1 MTSGLLTSQDIIS
14 RCPGLTYR
22 KLDYWC
28 KGGCFGPEH
37 ALTGTG
43 GRRRF
48 DEDDVLIARIINRV
62 SLAFQTERGG
72 HADLVTVYE
81 AVARAV
87 RSFDTSIERVT
98 VPLAAGV
105 ELRVTVPELAERSA

>member
-1 MTSGLLTSQDIIS
+1 MTDTPYTSQDVLNQ
-14 RCPGLTYR
+14 CPGLTYR

-43 GRRRF
+43 TRRRF
-48 DEDDVLIARIINRV
+48 SEHDLYVAQVINRV

-72 HADLVTVYE
+72 HSDLVTLYA
-81 AVARAV
+81 AVSDAARRV
-87 RSFDTSIERVT
+87 RELAEPIRIR
-98 VPLAAGV
+98 LAAGI
-105 ELRVTVPELAERSA
+105 ELHVTVPELAEQTA